1 MKPFY
6 QELNEWIEL
15 LDQNNIPEIVIV
27 LKKCR
32 GGITTLN
39 RQIEAQAQQ
48 IDSLLQK
55 VKELE
60 QQRDA

>member
-1 MKPFY
+1 VKPFHE
-6 QELNEWIEL
+6 ELNEWIEL
-15 LDQNNIPEIVIV
+15 LDRNNIPEIVIL

-48 IDSLLQK
+48 IDSLLHK

-60 QQRDA
+60 QKDS

>member
-1 MKPFY
+1 MKPFH
-6 QELNEWIEL
+6 QELNEWIAL
-15 LDQNNIPEIVIV
+15 LDQNNIPEIVII

-39 RQIEAQAQQ
+39 LQIEAQAQQ
-48 IDSLLQK
+48 IDALLQK

-60 QQRDA
+60 QKDS

>member
-1 MKPFY
+1 MKPFH

-15 LDQNNIPEIVIV
+15 LDQNNIPEIVII

-39 RQIEAQAQQ
+39 LQIEAQAQQ
-48 IDSLLQK
+48 IDALLQK

-60 QQRDA
+60 QKDS

>member
-48 IDSLLQK
+48 IDALLQK

-60 QQRDA
+60 QKDS